1 MRDIGKNIRDLRE
14 RAGLTQQQLADL
26 LFVTRQTVS
35 NYENG
40 RSRPDVDTVIKIGEV
55 LKADANAV
63 LYGLPV
69 PPERKRNVRRLCVT
83 GGIAVLLLAVFV
95 YMQWLMKKNDLHLY
109 TFASLNVVLQVLVTP
124 VAMFLLGYTVLGAMK
139 LALGFRAPD
148 WPWIRWASWGILGV
162 SLLCLVS
169 LIPIS
174 VFFSIVF
181 VRGLVESSVSMSF
194 PHIPIYSEFTHGLM
208 WLNRYW
214 SALWAIPGAVLALL
228 HREKSAA

>member
-40 RSRPDVDTVIKIGEV
+40 RSRPDVDTVIKISEV
-55 LKADANAV
+55 LKADANTV

-69 PPERKRNVRRLCVT
+69 PPERKRSIRRLCVT
-83 GGIAVLLLAVFV
+83 GGVGLALLIGAMWFQHV
-95 YMQWLMKKNDLHLY
+95 MKNNP
-109 TFASLNVVLQVLVTP
+109 SLFSYSGLDVILKITLIPVV
-124 VAMFLLGYTVLGAMK
+124 MFLLGYAVLGSAK
-139 LALGFRAPD
+139 LALDLRTPD
-148 WPWIRWASWGILGV
+148 RPWIRWVSWGILGV

-174 VFFSIVF
+174 IFFSIAF
-181 VRGLVESSVSMSF
+181 IRGLVESSVNMAF